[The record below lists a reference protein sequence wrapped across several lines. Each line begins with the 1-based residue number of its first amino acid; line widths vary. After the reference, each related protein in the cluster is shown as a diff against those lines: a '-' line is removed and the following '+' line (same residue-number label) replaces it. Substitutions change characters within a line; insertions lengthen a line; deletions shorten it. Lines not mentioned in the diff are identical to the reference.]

1 MLRCISENWIID
13 SFFLDDS
20 PNGFDGNGIPFKAKL
35 IGMKRN

>member
-1 MLRCISENWIID
+1 MYFRELDNRF
-13 SFFLDDS
+13 FFLDDS